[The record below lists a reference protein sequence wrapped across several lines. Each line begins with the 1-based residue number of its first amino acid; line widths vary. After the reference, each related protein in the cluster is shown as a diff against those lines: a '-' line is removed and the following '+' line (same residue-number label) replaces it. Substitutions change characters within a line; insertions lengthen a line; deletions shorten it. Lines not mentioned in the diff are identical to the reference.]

1 MSSKLQE
8 KISQMIGSYNKMSH
22 KDTNKLVQ
30 DLIAL
35 LFQEKMDRVNLG
47 NSLSMIQKELNDHSQ
62 SDSSTE
68 SIMENLKTNMSQVL
82 TNAIMNRIKQ

>member
-1 MSSKLQE
+1 MP
-8 KISQMIGSYNKMSH
+8 H
-22 KDTNKLVQ
+22 KDTNKIVQ

-35 LFQEKMDRVNLG
+35 LFQEKMDRINLG
-47 NSLSMIQKELNDHSQ
+47 NSLSMIQNELNKHSQ

-68 SIMENLKTNMSQVL
+68 NIMENLKTNMSQVL

>member
-1 MSSKLQE
+1 MSSILQE

-35 LFQEKMDRVNLG
+35 LFQEKMDRINLG
-47 NSLSMIQKELNDHSQ
+47 NSLSIIQKELNNHSQ
-62 SDSSTE
+62 TDSTE
-68 SIMENLKTNMSQVL
+68 NIMENLKTNMSQVL